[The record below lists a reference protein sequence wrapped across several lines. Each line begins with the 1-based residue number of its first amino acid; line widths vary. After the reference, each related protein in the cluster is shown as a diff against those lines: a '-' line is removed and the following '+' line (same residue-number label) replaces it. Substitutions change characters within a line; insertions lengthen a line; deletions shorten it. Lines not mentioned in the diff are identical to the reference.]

1 MIHVMINVRTTAK
14 FVGVCVSFVFVSM
27 IHVMT
32 HVRTTAKFV
41 GVCVSFVFVSMI
53 HISNWCMCVIPFANE
68 PY

>member
-14 FVGVCVSFVFVSM
+14 FVGVCVSFVFVS
-27 IHVMT
+27 I
-32 HVRTTAKFV
+32 K
-41 GVCVSFVFVSMI
+41 